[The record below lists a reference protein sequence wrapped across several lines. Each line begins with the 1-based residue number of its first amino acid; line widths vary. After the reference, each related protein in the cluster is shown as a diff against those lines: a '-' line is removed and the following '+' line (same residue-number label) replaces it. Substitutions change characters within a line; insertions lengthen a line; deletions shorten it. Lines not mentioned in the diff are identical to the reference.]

1 MAKWSQRF
9 YDAMYRFT
17 KPDWDSGLTPPEVVT
32 FIESD
37 RSRGRALDLGC
48 GTGTQSIY
56 LAQHGFDVTAIDFS
70 PKAIDIARDKAQ
82 QADVKIDFRIGDV
95 TRLDDLREPF
105 DLILDIGC
113 LHGLG
118 DEGKSRYAQHIAR
131 LSHAG
136 STMLMFAFDQPA
148 FFGAYHLSQA
158 EAKDYFVPPF
168 DLINVEHGLNRG
180 KSSVAW
186 YTLVRVALSK

>member
-9 YDAMYRFT
+9 YDAMYRLT
-17 KPDWDSGLTPPEVVT
+17 KPDWDSGLTPTEVAT
-32 FIESD
+32 FVESN

-70 PKAIDIARDKAQ
+70 PKAIDLARDKAQ
-82 QADVKIDFRIGDV
+82 QAEAKIDFRIGDV

-113 LHGLG
+113 FHGL
-118 DEGKSRYAQHIAR
+118 DADGKTRYAQHVAR
-131 LSHAG
+131 LSRTN
-136 STMLMFAFDQPA
+136 STLLIYAFEEPA
-148 FFGAYHLSQA
+148 FFGKYHLSVE
-158 EAKDYFVPPF
+158 EAKHYFVPTF
-168 DLINVEHGLNRG
+168 DLINIAHGLNRG
-180 KSSVAW
+180 KRSAAW
-186 YTLVRVALSK
+186 YTFVGS